1 MGRLLKLIAIVAGA
15 LIVLVIAVLVGIAL
29 LIDPNDY
36 KDEIT
41 AAVRDATGREL
52 TLEGDLELGLFPSL
66 RLELGPARLSNAEGF
81 GDQPFAEIARAA
93 LDLELLPLLSR
104 RISIS
109 EVTLDGLVLNLARDA
124 SGRNNWQD
132 LGGGDTTASPAAPE
146 SGGGPA
152 AVDLGI
158 DVIRVSNSQVTW
170 NDAATGSRWTLG
182 NFGLEARGFGTET
195 AFPLRTSFT
204 VTGEEVEVA
213 VSAEMRAA
221 LSLASNTYRLENL
234 AVRLAGRGEG
244 WPGRQGE
251 ARLSFAALTANL
263 GDETLGLDGLTL
275 EFLGVTVNGSLQG
288 RQLMSGLTLG
298 GNVEIE
304 PFDPRRL
311 LGVFDITVDTAD
323 PNVLRRASAA
333 ATFVYDAE
341 RIGLDDMQL
350 ALDDSELT
358 GNVAVRGESLRFDLR
373 VNQIN
378 IDRYLP
384 PAQETDAPA
393 EEGSLDE
400 VDLPLDA
407 LRTLDAQGRL
417 AFGPTQFSGLSLDE
431 ASFELTARD
440 GRLRLTPSARL
451 YGGTL
456 AAELGL
462 DIGAD
467 AARTSL
473 RADLKNVDLLPLG
486 RDLLDSEM
494 VRGRGDLTLDLT
506 TTGSNVGQMRRDLD
520 GDVAFTLRDGAYL
533 GIDLWYELVRARAV
547 LDRQSPPSRTGPRET
562 PFSIVS
568 ATGVVQDAILTNRDL
583 KASLGFL
590 TIDGKGTV
598 NLLTNELD
606 FDLVGTF
613 VDGEQLQSEPLMARH
628 AGDKVPLKVSGTVDA
643 PVVVPDFAAVVR
655 ERVTERVEEERR
667 EVEERLEQR
676 VEEEKDEVR
685 EQLRDRLRG
694 ILNR

>member
-1 MGRLLKLIAIVAGA
+1 IL
-15 LIVLVIAVLVGIAL
+15 
-29 LIDPNDY
+29 
-36 KDEIT
+36 
-41 AAVRDATGREL
+41 
-52 TLEGDLELGLFPSL
+52 
-66 RLELGPARLSNAEGF
+66 
-81 GDQPFAEIARAA
+81 
-93 LDLELLPLLSR
+93 
-104 RISIS
+104 
-109 EVTLDGLVLNLARDA
+109 
-124 SGRNNWQD
+124 
-132 LGGGDTTASPAAPE
+132 
-146 SGGGPA
+146 
-152 AVDLGI
+152 
-158 DVIRVSNSQVTW
+158 VSNSQVTW
-170 NDAATGSRWTLG
+170 NDAATGSTWTLG
-182 NFGLEARGFGTET
+182 DFNLEASGFGTET

-204 VTGEEVEVA
+204 LEGEAVEVA
-213 VSAEMRAA
+213 VAADMRAA

-234 AVRLAGRGEG
+234 AVRLAGQGEG
-244 WPGRQGE
+244 WPGGQGE

-263 GDETLGLDGLTL
+263 DDETLGLDGLTL
-275 EFLGVTVNGSLQG
+275 EFLGVTAHGSLEG
-288 RQLMSGLTLG
+288 RQLMSNLTLG
-298 GNVEIE
+298 GSIEIE
-304 PFDPRRL
+304 PFDPSQL
-311 LGVFDITVDTAD
+311 LRVFDIVVETAD
-323 PNVLRRASAA
+323 PEVLRRASASA
-333 ATFVYDAE
+333 MFVYDAN

-350 ALDDSELT
+350 ALDDSTLT
-358 GNVAVRGESLRFDLR
+358 GSVAMQGESLRFDLAVDR
-373 VNQIN
+373 IN
-378 IDRYLP
+378 VDRYLP
-384 PAQETDAPA
+384 PAAEEAEDAPA

-431 ASFELTARD
+431 ASFTLTARD
-440 GRLRLTPSARL
+440 GRLRLEPAARL
-451 YGGTL
+451 YGGSL

-655 ERVTERVEEERR
+655 E
-667 EVEERLEQR
+667 
-676 VEEEKDEVR
+676 
-685 EQLRDRLRG
+685 
-694 ILNR
+694 

>member
-1 MGRLLKLIAIVAGA
+1 
-15 LIVLVIAVLVGIAL
+15 IVLVIAVLVGIAL

-358 GNVAVRGESLRFDLR
+358 GNVAVRGESLRF
-373 VNQIN
+373 
-378 IDRYLP
+378 
-384 PAQETDAPA
+384 
-393 EEGSLDE
+393 
-400 VDLPLDA
+400 
-407 LRTLDAQGRL
+407 
-417 AFGPTQFSGLSLDE
+417 
-431 ASFELTARD
+431 
-440 GRLRLTPSARL
+440 
-451 YGGTL
+451 
-456 AAELGL
+456 
-462 DIGAD
+462 
-467 AARTSL
+467 
-473 RADLKNVDLLPLG
+473 
-486 RDLLDSEM
+486 
-494 VRGRGDLTLDLT
+494 
-506 TTGSNVGQMRRDLD
+506 
-520 GDVAFTLRDGAYL
+520 
-533 GIDLWYELVRARAV
+533 
-547 LDRQSPPSRTGPRET
+547 
-562 PFSIVS
+562 
-568 ATGVVQDAILTNRDL
+568 
-583 KASLGFL
+583 
-590 TIDGKGTV
+590 
-598 NLLTNELD
+598 
-606 FDLVGTF
+606 
-613 VDGEQLQSEPLMARH
+613 
-628 AGDKVPLKVSGTVDA
+628 
-643 PVVVPDFAAVVR
+643 
-655 ERVTERVEEERR
+655 
-667 EVEERLEQR
+667 
-676 VEEEKDEVR
+676 
-685 EQLRDRLRG
+685 
-694 ILNR
+694 